1 MAYIERIDAGI
12 QPKQRI
18 IFTAAQLNDYLKQ
31 IQTEFRFY
39 ELEMAEVVEV
49 HLDETKSSFPLK
61 ATGKPNY
68 AYYGGILAR
77 YITSEKGKPIDFL
90 KDCKPMNPNLMTYPI
105 VGEIVYVAQLSK
117 LESGNRFYFSP
128 FNFSGSPSQNLKPD
142 ISILGY
148 DKESMFENY
157 LSEDDWNHREVI
169 NTGEDEHKTGYYH
182 EPKSYPRLMAEE
194 GDVIIEGR
202 FGNSI
207 RLGSDREMNE
217 EHGLDGS
224 KITLHT
230 GLQRE
235 TVYKGSSVKPEKED
249 FSKRQSSTITLGSM
263 TKQNIPKAFTPQ
275 VDNFDKYSM
284 SEIFINSNQ
293 IILNSKNNGNIG
305 ILSSGNISIGAL
317 GETVIESPDN
327 GNIKFG
333 GEDAS
338 EPGVLGK
345 ELKKVLDILLK
356 AEIQKNT
363 ATIGTNTIEIG
374 VKAAIPDM
382 AAVGKLTKE
391 NTELAKLNSEMTQ
404 MIAVGPYLSKIVKT
418 K

>member
-49 HLDETKSSFPLK
+49 HLDETKSSFPK
-61 ATGKPNY
+61 KSNGKPNY

-105 VGEIVYVAQLSK
+105 VGEIVYVSQLSK

-142 ISILGY
+142 ISILGH
-148 DKESMFENY
+148 DKESMFNSY
-157 LSEDDWNHREVI
+157 LADEWDHKLVV
-169 NTGEDEHKTGYYH
+169 NTGEDKHKTGYYH

-207 RLGSDREMNE
+207 RLGSDRETNLQ
-217 EHGLDGS
+217 GLDGS
-224 KITLHT
+224 KMTLHT
-230 GLQRE
+230 GLQKE
-235 TVYKGSSVKPEKED
+235 TLYKGSSVPPEKEEFERD
-249 FSKRQSSTITLGSM
+249 QSCTITLGSM
-263 TKQNIPKAFTPQ
+263 TKQIIPKAFTPQ
-275 VDNFDKYSM
+275 VNNFDKYSM
-284 SEIFINSNQ
+284 SEIFMNSNQ

-305 ILSSGNISIGAL
+305 ILSSGNISIGAR
-317 GETVIESPDN
+317 GETVIESPDS
-327 GNIKFG
+327 GNIKLG
-333 GEDAS
+333 GQDAT
-338 EPGVLGK
+338 EPGVLGE

-356 AEIQKNT
+356 GEIQKNT
-363 ATIGTNTIEIG
+363 VLIG
-374 VKAAIPDM
+374 VNTAA
-382 AAVGKLTKE
+382 AAVKTTAGDVPGATKLTKQNVE
-391 NTELAKLNSEMTQ
+391 LQKLNTEMVQ
-404 MIAVGPYLSKIVKT
+404 MIAAGPYLSKIVKT

>member
-1 MAYIERIDAGI
+1 MAYVERIDAGI

-49 HLDETKSSFPLK
+49 HLDETKSSFPK
-61 ATGKPNY
+61 KSNDAPNY

-77 YITSEKGKPIDFL
+77 YTTSEKGKPVDFL
-90 KDCKPMNPNLMTYPI
+90 KDCKPLNPNLMTYPI
-105 VGEIVYVAQLSK
+105 VGELVYVAQLTK
-117 LESGNRFYFSP
+117 LKTGNRFYFSP
-128 FNFSGSPSQNLKPD
+128 FNFSGSPSQNLKPG
-142 ISILGY
+142 ISILGH
-148 DKESMFENY
+148 DKKSMFENH
-157 LSEDDWNHREVI
+157 LSDEWDHKQVVNSV
-169 NTGEDEHKTGYYH
+169 EDEHKTGYYH

-217 EHGLDGS
+217 RGFDGS

-230 GLQRE
+230 GLKRE
-235 TVYKGSSVKPEKED
+235 TLYKGSSVKPAKEEFLKD
-249 FSKRQSSTITLGSM
+249 QSSTLTIGSM

-284 SEIFINSNQ
+284 SEIFMNSNQ
-293 IILNSKNNGNIG
+293 IILNTKNNGNIG
-305 ILSSGNISIGAL
+305 ILSSGNISIGAR

-333 GEDAS
+333 GEDAT
-338 EPGVLGK
+338 EPGVLGE

-363 ATIGTNTIEIG
+363 VLIG
-374 VKAAIPDM
+374 VNTATATAKTAAGDAPG
-382 AAVGKLTKE
+382 AAKLVKQ
-391 NTELAKLNSEMTQ
+391 NVELQKLNSEMVQ
-404 MIAVGPYLSKIVKT
+404 VIAVGPYLSKIVKT

>member
-49 HLDETKSSFPLK
+49 HLDETKSSFPKK
-61 ATGKPNY
+61 ANGKPNY

-77 YITSEKGKPIDFL
+77 YMTSEKGKEVDFL

-105 VGEIVYVAQLSK
+105 VGEIVYVSQLSK

-128 FNFSGSPSQNLKPD
+128 FNFTGSPSQNLKPD
-142 ISILGY
+142 ISILGH
-148 DKESMFENY
+148 DKESMFKRYTSYEK
-157 LSEDDWNHREVI
+157 DHKVVV
-169 NTGEDEHKTGYYH
+169 NTDEDEHKTGYYH

-202 FGNSI
+202 FGNTI

-235 TVYKGSSVKPEKED
+235 ILYKGSSVKPEKEE
-249 FSKRQSSTITLGSM
+249 FSIDQSSTITLGSM
-263 TKQNIPKAFTPQ
+263 TKQIIPKAFTPQ

-305 ILSSGNISIGAL
+305 ILSSGNISIGSL
-317 GETVIESPDN
+317 GQTVIESPTN
-327 GNIKFG
+327 GDIKVG
-333 GEDAS
+333 GDDAS
-338 EPGVLGK
+338 EPGVLGN

-363 ATIGTNTIEIG
+363 ATIGKNTAEIVVKTNAGDIPG
-374 VKAAIPDM
+374 AA
-382 AAVGKLTKE
+382 KLTKE
-391 NTELAKLNSEMTQ
+391 NIKLQELNTEMTQ
-404 MIAVGPYLSKIVKT
+404 MIAAGPYLSKIVKV

>member
-12 QPKQRI
+12 QPKQKI

-49 HLDETKSSFPLK
+49 HLDETKSSFPK
-61 ATGKPNY
+61 KSNDAPNY

-77 YITSEKGKPIDFL
+77 YTKSEKGKEVDFL

-105 VGEIVYVAQLSK
+105 VGELVYVAQLSK

-142 ISILGY
+142 ISILGH
-148 DKESMFENY
+148 DKESVFKRYTSYEK
-157 LSEDDWNHREVI
+157 DHKIVV
-169 NTGEDEHKTGYYH
+169 NTDEDEHKTGYYH

-230 GLQRE
+230 GLKRE
-235 TVYKGSSVKPEKED
+235 TLYKGSSVKPEKEEFD
-249 FSKRQSSTITLGSM
+249 KDTSCTITLGSM

-284 SEIFINSNQ
+284 SEIFMNSNQ
-293 IILNSKNNGNIG
+293 IILNTKNNGNIG
-305 ILSSGNISIGAL
+305 ILSSGNISIGAR

-333 GEDAS
+333 GEDAT
-338 EPGVLGK
+338 EPGVLGE

-363 ATIGTNTIEIG
+363 VLIG
-374 VKAAIPDM
+374 VNTVTATAKTAAGDAPG
-382 AAVGKLTKE
+382 AAKLVKQ
-391 NTELAKLNSEMTQ
+391 NVELQKLNSEMVQ
-404 MIAVGPYLSKIVKT
+404 VIAVGPYLSKIVKT